1 MRMGRGFAFL
11 AAVVACAASCRETR
25 GAKAEQVREIETARK
40 QELAR
45 RIATADA
52 DPTQSAPLAMWT
64 LPPELRE
71 ISGLTLIGNDH
82 VLAHGDE
89 VGIISEIDPK
99 TGIVLK
105 RFALDGDPSG
115 DFEGITTAGTDI
127 YLLQSNGTLFKFTV
141 GANGQYVPYS
151 KHDTRLR
158 KECEFEGVAFEPDS
172 SRLLLACKRVL
183 RKSQSDQLVIYRLP
197 LPITDS
203 SRLSVLTIPMAE
215 VIGSNRW
222 KRFHPSDI
230 AIDPT
235 TGNYVLVSA
244 QEKGLAVIA
253 PDGLV
258 VRSEPLPGQ
267 HSQAEG
273 VAVTRDSI
281 LIVSDEATQKP
292 AAITLYRWRP

>member
-1 MRMGRGFAFL
+1 MMIGRGFAFL
-11 AAVVACAASCRETR
+11 AGVVACAGSCRDTPR
-25 GAKAEQVREIETARK
+25 AKAEQAQAISAART
-40 QELAR
+40 QQLAR
-45 RIATADA
+45 RIAMAEA
-52 DPTQSAPLAMWT
+52 GRTQGAPLAMWT
-64 LPPELRE
+64 LPAELRE
-71 ISGLTLIGNDH
+71 ISGLALTGTGH

-89 VGIISEIDPK
+89 VSIISEIDPK

-105 RFALDGDPSG
+105 RFALEGDPHG
-115 DFEGITTAGTDI
+115 DFEGIASAGTDI
-127 YLLQSNGTLFKFTV
+127 YLLQSNGTLFKFTE
-141 GANGQYVPYS
+141 GANGERVPYS
-151 KHDTRLR
+151 KHDTRLG

-183 RKSQSDQLVIYRLP
+183 KKSQSDELVIYRLP

-203 SRLSVLTIPMAE
+203 LRLSVLAIPMAE

-222 KRFHPSDI
+222 KRFHPSDM
-230 AIDPT
+230 AVDPT

-253 PDGLV
+253 PDGQV
-258 VRSEPLPGQ
+258 VRSEPLPAG
-267 HSQAEG
+267 HRQAEG
-273 VAVTRDSI
+273 VAVTRDTI

>member
-1 MRMGRGFAFL
+1 MIIGRGFAFL
-11 AAVVACAASCRETR
+11 AAVLACAASCRETPR
-25 GAKAEQVREIETARK
+25 AKAEQVREIEAARK

-45 RIATADA
+45 RIAAADA
-52 DPTQSAPLAMWT
+52 DPMQGVPLAMWT

-71 ISGLTLIGNDH
+71 ISGLTLTGNGH

-89 VGIISEIDPK
+89 VAIISEIDPK

-105 RFALDGDPSG
+105 RFALDGDPTG
-115 DFEGITTAGTDI
+115 DFEGITIAGTDI
-127 YLLQSNGTLFKFTV
+127 YLLQSNGRLFKFIE
-141 GANGQYVPYS
+141 GADGQRVPYS
-151 KHDTRLR
+151 KYDTRLG

-183 RKSQSDQLVIYRLP
+183 RKGQSDRLVIYRLP

-203 SRLSVLTIPMAE
+203 AQLSALAIPMGE
-215 VIGSNRW
+215 VIGSSRW
-222 KRFHPSDI
+222 KRFAPSDI

-244 QEKGLAVIA
+244 QEKGLVVIA
-253 PDGLV
+253 PDGQV
-258 VRSEPLPGQ
+258 MRSEPLPKG

>member
-1 MRMGRGFAFL
+1 MRRVRGSAFL
-11 AAVVACAASCRETR
+11 AAVIACAGACRDTP
-25 GAKAEQVREIETARK
+25 GAKAEQVREIQATRT

-45 RIATADA
+45 RIAAADA
-52 DPTQSAPLAMWT
+52 GRAQSAPVAMWT

-71 ISGLTLIGNDH
+71 ISGLTLTGDGH
-82 VLAHGDE
+82 LLAHGDE
-89 VGIISEIDPK
+89 VAIISEIDPK

-105 RFALDGDPSG
+105 RFALDDNPHG

-127 YLLQSNGTLFKFTV
+127 YLLQSNGRLLKFTA
-141 GANGQYVPYS
+141 GADGDRVPYA
-151 KHDTRLR
+151 KYDTRLG

-183 RKSQSDQLVIYRLP
+183 RKGQSDQLVIYRLP

-203 SRLSVLTIPMAE
+203 AQLSVLAIPMAE

-244 QEKGLAVIA
+244 QEKGLVVIA
-253 PDGLV
+253 PDGQV
-258 VRSEPLPGQ
+258 VRSEPLPKG

-273 VAVTRDSI
+273 VAVTKDSI